1 LEKSRH
7 KRPQLEEV
15 LNHNWFS
22 EGEFAEIH
30 KLRAAAAEG
39 EARFMAFTLTEPNSP
54 KLKEEF
60 QKYGQGH

>member
-1 LEKSRH
+1 M
-7 KRPQLEEV
+7 EEV

-30 KLRAAAAEG
+30 KMRKEAAEG

-54 KLKEEF
+54 KMKEEM
-60 QKYGQGH
+60 QKYGQ